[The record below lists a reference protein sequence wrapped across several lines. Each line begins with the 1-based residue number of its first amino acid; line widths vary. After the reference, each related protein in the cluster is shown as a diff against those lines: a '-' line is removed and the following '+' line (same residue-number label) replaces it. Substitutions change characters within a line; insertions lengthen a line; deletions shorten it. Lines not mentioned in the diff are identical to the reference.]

1 MFDNL
6 NYWAILVSGV
16 TYWIIGGVWYAAI
29 FTKQYQAALNFN
41 EETKKKADKDF
52 PKALVAHFSS
62 GLLTSFFLANFVR
75 VTGSSSFWDGLVCG
89 FVVWLAIAFT
99 INFNY
104 FMFEKKPI
112 AWFLINIGFFL
123 VAFTVMGGILTVW
136 T

>member
-6 NYWAILVSGV
+6 NYWAILVSGL

-29 FTKQYQAALNFN
+29 FTKQYQTALNFD

-52 PKALVAHFSS
+52 TKALFAHFSS

-75 VTGSSSFWDGLVCG
+75 VTGASSLWDGLVCG

-99 INFNY
+99 INFNH